1 MTDYTILGSGSS
13 GNAIL
18 VGGSRPWL
26 IDAGL
31 RAPLLEAHVRA
42 CGQDPARLAG
52 MVLTHEHADHAR
64 GAARLSAVYGVPVYG
79 TEGTLAAL
87 PGGDYERRPM
97 AYGAPFSLA
106 GATLELFPV
115 LHDAAEP
122 SGVRLERAGRSLT
135 YLTDAGQAT
144 PTLIGALRGAN
155 HFLIES
161 NHDPDLL
168 RSGPYPEM
176 LKRRIR
182 SGHGHLS
189 NDACGDLLAQTLTS
203 DVRRVVLHHLSR
215 MNNTPELALATN
227 HAILHRRGLRP
238 IEMVA
243 APPNGPFG
251 PFSL

>member
-1 MTDYTILGSGSS
+1 VTDYTILGSGSS

-64 GAARLSAVYGVPVYG
+64 GAPRLATDFKIPVYG
-79 TEGTLAAL
+79 TAGTLAAL
-87 PGGDYERRPM
+87 PDGDYDRRPLEYDDPTQV
-97 AYGAPFSLA
+97 AD
-106 GATLELFPV
+106 ATLELFPV
-115 LHDAAEP
+115 LHDSAQAA
-122 SGVRLERAGRSLT
+122 GVRFTRDGRTLA
-135 YLTDAGQAT
+135 YLTDAGQVT
-144 PTLIGALRGAN
+144 PRVVRSLRDA
-155 HFLIES
+155 HHLLVES

-168 RSGPYPEM
+168 RSGPYPDM

-182 SGHGHLS
+182 GGHGHLS
-189 NDACGDLLAQTLTS
+189 NDACGELLSQVVTS
-203 DVRRVVLHHLSR
+203 DVRNVVLHHLSR

-238 IEMVA
+238 LSLVA
-243 APPNGPFG
+243 APAYGPFG
-251 PFSL
+251 PFEL